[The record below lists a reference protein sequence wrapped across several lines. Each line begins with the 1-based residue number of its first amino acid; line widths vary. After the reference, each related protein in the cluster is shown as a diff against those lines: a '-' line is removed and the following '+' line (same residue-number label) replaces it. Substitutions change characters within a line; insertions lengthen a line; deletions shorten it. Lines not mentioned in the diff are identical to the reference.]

1 MLRTLVRFGRGG
13 IAVALTAML
22 APCWVMLLGQTLQL
36 PTGFPAWVY
45 VTVIAGVSMVVML
58 LTWGLLTTR
67 RSAWLAAGLAA
78 VAYFGGVVAVLHF
91 YAGPGMP
98 FWQLA
103 AVLGCASAWVY
114 WCSWGVVLTQRWSVR
129 AGGLAVLAG
138 LGFFLPSLL
147 TLEGLTGAAKV
158 RFVWAG
164 AGGRRLAATD
174 APQQPAESWLTEP
187 LTIDASDWPEF
198 LGNRQANHPDR
209 LIRTAWDQQPPEEVW
224 RREVGLGWG
233 SFAVV
238 GPVAITQ
245 EQRGDDEC
253 VVCYDVATGEP
264 RWVHRSPERFASVLG
279 GDGPRATPTIH
290 EQSVY
295 AISGSGRLACIDVA
309 SGEPRWQVDTLADN
323 DGSIAH
329 HGVCGS
335 PLVVDDLVI
344 VMPTGR
350 AEASLVAYDRVSGER
365 RWQAGRWKASYSSP
379 MLVDIRGQRQI
390 LAFTSEGLEAHA
402 VEDGALL
409 WSHPFTND
417 QSTVCAQP
425 VLVPDTDRQILLGL
439 GYGRGSTLIEV
450 SQADDGTWQTREIW
464 TSRDMKTKF
473 TTAVIRDGYA
483 YGLDDGILA
492 CIDLATGQRQ
502 WKKGRYQHGQVL
514 LVGGWLLIQAEA
526 GDLVLVNPSPEGLQE
541 AGRIEAL
548 NEKTWNNPALTA
560 DFLLLRNSS
569 EAVCYRIAEERG
581 L

>member
-1 MLRTLVRFGRGG
+1 MVRTIVRLGRLAV
-13 IAVALTAML
+13 AVALTAAL
-22 APCWVMLLGQTLQL
+22 APCWVMLLGRTLEL
-36 PTGFPAWVY
+36 PTGFPVWAY
-45 VTVIAGVSMVVML
+45 VAGIAGVSVVVML
-58 LTWGLLTTR
+58 LTWEVLTTR
-67 RSAWLAAGLAA
+67 RSAWLAAAIAA
-78 VAYFGGVVAVLHF
+78 VVYFGGVVAVLHF

-103 AVLGCASAWVY
+103 LVLGAASAWAY
-114 WCSWGVVLTQRWSVR
+114 WCAWATVITERWSVR
-129 AGGLAVLAG
+129 LGGLAVLVG
-138 LGFFLPSLL
+138 LGLLLPTLL
-147 TLEGLTGAAKV
+147 KLEGLTGAAKV

-164 AGGRRLAATD
+164 SDEQRQAVDDATETF
-174 APQQPAESWLTEP
+174 AEGWLTEP
-187 LTIDASDWPEF
+187 LVITESDWPEF
-198 LGNRQANHPDR
+198 LGNRQANHRDR
-209 LIRTAWDQQPPEEVW
+209 RIRTAWDEQPPEEVW

-253 VVCYDVATGEP
+253 ICCYDLATGEP
-264 RWVHRSPERFASVLG
+264 RWVHRTPTRFVSVLG

-290 EQSVY
+290 DQVVY
-295 AISGSGRLACIDVA
+295 AIGGTGHLACLEVA
-309 SGEPRWQVDTLADN
+309 TGTPRWQVDTLADN

-335 PLVVDDLVI
+335 PLVVDDLVV

-350 AEASLVAYDRVSGER
+350 AEASLVAYDRETGER

-379 MLVDIRGQRQI
+379 MLAEIQGERQI

-402 VEDGALL
+402 VDDGALL
-409 WSHPFTND
+409 WSHAFTND

-425 VLVPDTDRQILLGL
+425 VLVPGTDQQILLGL

-450 SQADDGTWQTREIW
+450 AKADDGSWQTTEVW

-473 TTAVIRDGYA
+473 TTAVILDGHA

-492 CIDLATGQRQ
+492 CIDLATGKRQ

-514 LVGGWLLIQAEA
+514 LVGGWLLIQAE
-526 GDLVLVNPSPEGLQE
+526 GGELVLVKPGPDGLE
-541 AGRIEAL
+541 EVASIDAL
-548 NEKTWNNPALTA
+548 AEKTWNNPALTPEY
-560 DFLLLRNSS
+560 LLLRNSS
-569 EAVCYRIAEERG
+569 EAVCLRIDE
-581 L
+581 